1 MQRLGPRSVGSRKR
15 GRNFLEFKTRP
26 ARVSVAVD
34 YADEVRTIGIAE
46 FAGYLHGDR
55 LARTG
60 REPVD
65 ITNQRNHSG
74 GLCRARSAKRYRA
87 LSSGYRNE
95 PSERHSGSNIE
106 ASAMTAIDLDHQ
118 LAELRSAADA
128 YAARHQFIPDL
139 IWP

>member
-87 LSSGYRNE
+87 L
-95 PSERHSGSNIE
+95 E
-106 ASAMTAIDLDHQ
+106 ARD
-118 LAELRSAADA
+118 
-128 YAARHQFIPDL
+128 YPDPD
-139 IWP
+139 W

>member
-26 ARVSVAVD
+26 ARVGVAVD

-74 GLCRARSAKRYRA
+74 DLCGARSAKRYRA
-87 LSSGYRNE
+87 L
-95 PSERHSGSNIE
+95 E
-106 ASAMTAIDLDHQ
+106 ARD
-118 LAELRSAADA
+118 
-128 YAARHQFIPDL
+128 YPDPD
-139 IWP
+139 W